1 MLVCLFFLNIYSYNL
16 INRYRFYELKY
27 STNHEYS
34 GLLIIR
40 SALMTLDQEEEEEE
54 ARSSS
59 HGLLDRMD
67 LLARSVLNVFGESQ
81 SSKHNVKTRCSKIFI

>member
-1 MLVCLFFLNIYSYNL
+1 MLVFLILNIYSLNL

-59 HGLLDRMD
+59 PGLLDRMD
-67 LLARSVLNVFGESQ
+67 LLVRSVLNVFGESQ
-81 SSKHNVKTRCSKIFI
+81 SSKHNVKTRCSEIFL

>member
-1 MLVCLFFLNIYSYNL
+1 
-16 INRYRFYELKY
+16 
-27 STNHEYS
+27 
-34 GLLIIR
+34 
-40 SALMTLDQEEEEEE
+40 MTLDQEEEEEE